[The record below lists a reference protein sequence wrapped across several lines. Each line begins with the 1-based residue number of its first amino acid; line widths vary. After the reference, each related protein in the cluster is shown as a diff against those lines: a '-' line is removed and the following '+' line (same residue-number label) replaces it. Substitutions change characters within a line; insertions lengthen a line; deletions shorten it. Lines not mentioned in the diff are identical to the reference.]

1 MYLVKIKNMLNY
13 DKARLGECMNKF
25 QLALSRIFHLVAV
38 QPKQETNKFWSYTCL
53 DFVRLL

>member
-25 QLALSRIFHLVAV
+25 ELALRRTLNLVVV
-38 QPKQETNKFWSYTCL
+38 QPKQETNIFWY
-53 DFVRLL
+53 